1 MKTVINN
8 NDGFRTILE
17 IKDVQRPTGYKQIR
31 FLTEWDGAR
40 RDGSAQTQFE
50 LVLSPTQLANL
61 KDLL

>member
-1 MKTVINN
+1 MKTVIND

-17 IKDVQRPTGYKQIR
+17 IRDVTKPAGHKQIR
-31 FLTEWDGAR
+31 FLTEWDHAR

-50 LVLSPTQLANL
+50 LVLSPAQVANL

>member
-1 MKTVINN
+1 MKTVISN
-8 NDGFRTILE
+8 NDGFKTILE
-17 IKDVQRPTGYKQIR
+17 IRDVARPAGHKQIR

-50 LVLSPTQLANL
+50 LVLSAAQVANL